1 MTKTEI
7 YLLGYVLEKDGTHYG
22 YVELTDYKQLAN
34 FINDNPTKN
43 KMITDVMDLPVIT
56 TIGNFLDR
64 MDISKIDRDK
74 LLKELLHLQKDWF
87 GE

>member
-1 MTKTEI
+1 MK
-7 YLLGYVLEKDGTHYG
+7 
-22 YVELTDYKQLAN
+22 LAN

-74 LLKELLHLQKDWF
+74 LLKELLPLQKDWF